1 MSTRFICRTV
11 TRHLL
16 LIVSFL
22 FVGASVRARGAG
34 VIREVFTR
42 ITNMWDTGSGNMT
55 MFPISTINSSQSK
68 RQDNLNI
75 SNSNLKLSKH
85 TIALN
90 IWVMVVVALGIL
102 MSTKIQIFG
111 LKNFDLDFVLY
122 NI

>member
-55 MFPISTINSSQSK
+55 MSPISTINSSQCK

-85 TIALN
+85 IIALN

-102 MSTKIQIFG
+102 VSTKIQIFG
-111 LKNFDLDFVLY
+111 FLD
-122 NI
+122 